1 MIIRTQRLSG
11 DICHL
16 SLAPTVAVLFK
27 EIQNALVVSK
37 VQVLVIGKKILFQSQ
52 LASVIR
58 RLDLAAAL
66 RGLDPGGNWANE
78 CQDLMAAVREYLTQN
93 VILGYTTEDK

>member
-37 VQVLVIGKKILFQSQ
+37 VQVIRKKILFQSQ